1 MKLLYSLLGAML
13 GGMARLPFRALY
25 ALSDVIFFLLYYVVR
40 YRRRVVLDNIVASFP
55 DMSASEC
62 RATAR
67 QFYRNFAD
75 YCVETVKLA
84 HISDEE
90 MMRRMEFENVATVDR
105 ILSSGRSIVVY
116 FAHCFNWEWA
126 PSITLWSD
134 LKPGRDAVFSQVY
147 RPLVNK
153 WFDSYFLKLRG
164 RFHSES
170 YPKRTVLRDLIKER
184 RAGMPGICG
193 FMSDQKPSH
202 GDVAHV
208 VNLLN
213 HPTAMITGTEQVAR
227 KLDSAVMYMDMYK
240 LRRGHYRIV
249 MRLITETPSRL
260 PEMAITERYASLLQ
274 QTIRR
279 NPSIWLWSHK
289 RWKIPVTFPDNE
301 SKD

>member
-1 MKLLYSLLGAML
+1 MKLLYSLLGAIL

-25 ALSDVIFFLLYYVVR
+25 ALSDVIFFLMYYVVR

-55 DMSASEC
+55 DMPASEC

-75 YCVETVKLA
+75 YFVETVKLA

-90 MMRRMEFENVATVDR
+90 MMRRMEFENVATADR
-105 ILSSGRSIVVY
+105 ILRSGRSIVLY

-249 MRLITETPSRL
+249 MRLITETPSQL

-301 SKD
+301 PKD

>member
-1 MKLLYSLLGAML
+1 
-13 GGMARLPFRALY
+13 
-25 ALSDVIFFLLYYVVR
+25 
-40 YRRRVVLDNIVASFP
+40 
-55 DMSASEC
+55 
-62 RATAR
+62 
-67 QFYRNFAD
+67 
-75 YCVETVKLA
+75 
-84 HISDEE
+84 
-90 MMRRMEFENVATVDR
+90 
-105 ILSSGRSIVVY
+105 
-116 FAHCFNWEWA
+116 
-126 PSITLWSD
+126 
-134 LKPGRDAVFSQVY
+134 
-147 RPLVNK
+147 
-153 WFDSYFLKLRG
+153 
-164 RFHSES
+164 
-170 YPKRTVLRDLIKER
+170 
-184 RAGMPGICG
+184 MPGICG

-249 MRLITETPSRL
+249 MRLITETPSQL

>member
-1 MKLLYSLLGAML
+1 
-13 GGMARLPFRALY
+13 
-25 ALSDVIFFLLYYVVR
+25 
-40 YRRRVVLDNIVASFP
+40 
-55 DMSASEC
+55 
-62 RATAR
+62 
-67 QFYRNFAD
+67 
-75 YCVETVKLA
+75 
-84 HISDEE
+84 

>member
-67 QFYRNFAD
+67 QCFRNFAD
-75 YCVETVKLA
+75 YFVETVKLA